1 MKGTM
6 NMTKNLVLVCLGALF
21 VGTVAHGQ
29 DSLVVPQTEPIM
41 ASMKKPRPFELVA
54 GKFIPLVLVSVETD
68 AKIPIVAQVTS
79 AVYDEYQNVAI
90 PAGSKLVGQYKQ
102 KVGSRHQV
110 FWTGLQVPTGNG
122 TQDLVPPINATDV
135 IGASGIADFRPGQR
149 AGGIV
154 SSDFIVLH

>member
-6 NMTKNLVLVCLGALF
+6 NMTKRFILIGLGALF
-21 VGTVAHGQ
+21 MGTVAHGQ
-29 DSLVVPQTEPIM
+29 GTLVVPPTEPVV
-41 ASMKKPRPFELVA
+41 ASVKKAKPFELVA
-54 GKFIPLVLVSVETD
+54 GKFIPLVLLSVETD
-68 AKIPIVAQVTS
+68 ANIPIVAQVTS
-79 AVYDEYQNVAI
+79 AIYDEYQNVAI

-102 KVGSRHQV
+102 KVGSRYQV

-122 TQDLVPPINATDV
+122 TQELVPPINATDA